1 MWPNAFENVPNLK
14 MLSLANNDLNE
25 VLPDMF
31 VNLKLLKELDLSDNK
46 LSEFNKLD
54 FKHLKSLDTLILN
67 GNKLDHVPINALN
80 GINSLEKLYLS
91 RNEIFILKFEETS
104 ESWARVE
111 KIKVLD
117 FSFNK
122 LTIITKDTFQR
133 NQML

>member
-1 MWPNAFENVPNLK
+1 MWPNAFEDVPNLK
-14 MLSLANNDLNE
+14 MLSLANNDLHE

-31 VNLKLLKELDLSDNK
+31 VNLKLLKQLDLSDNK

-54 FKHLKSLDTLILN
+54 FEHLKSLDTLILN
-67 GNKLDHVPINALN
+67 RNKLDHIPINALN
-80 GINSLEKLYLS
+80 GIRSLEKLYLS
-91 RNEIFILKFEETS
+91 GNEIFLLKFEEGS

-111 KIKVLD
+111 KIKLLD

-122 LTIITKDTFQR
+122 LTIITKETFQR